1 MIADLTA
8 IRMLGAPFAVRVRYP
23 GIGGAVLLFV
33 MAQHC
38 AKIGNSPGATGP
50 RADYRTAPV
59 PIKIL
64 WGYFRG
70 YFWRLAAQTI
80 DL

>member
-23 GIGGAVLLFV
+23 GIGGAVLLF
-33 MAQHC
+33 MLAPRS
-38 AKIGNSPGATGP
+38 AKIGSTLVATGP
-50 RADYRTAPV
+50 RADYRTVSV

-70 YFWRLAAQTI
+70 YFWILVE
-80 DL
+80 